1 MNCPASLELKLSL
14 SKTGFR
20 LDVDLVLPE
29 EGITV
34 LFGPSG
40 SGKTTL
46 LRCVAG
52 LEQAEGRVLINRV
65 CWQDSDDNLLV
76 PTWQRDLGFVFQE
89 ASLFEHMNVRANLR
103 YGIARTRQ
111 PGAEQALSAA
121 VSLLGIAHLL
131 DRSIQSLSGGERQRV
146 AIARA
151 LATRPRI
158 LLLDE
163 PLASLDVARRKEVI
177 PWLERLHR
185 ELKIPILYVTHS
197 MEELTRLAD
206 HVVCLEN
213 GQVKVQG
220 SIGDVL
226 SNPEFAASVGMEAGA
241 ILQGVVDQQ
250 DDRYHLSGINV
261 GGTRVWLP
269 QVELPVGSPVR
280 IHVHASDV
288 SLARTEPFDSSIQN
302 KLPVV
307 IESIHDDEHPARCL
321 VKVRHVEQLLLVR
334 ITRKALVNLDVG
346 VGSRVWAQIKSV
358 ALAGH

>member
-1 MNCPASLELKLSL
+1 MNSPAPLELKLSL
-14 SKTGFR
+14 SKSGFR

-52 LEQAEGRVLINRV
+52 LEQAQGRVLVNRV

-76 PTWQRDLGFVFQE
+76 PTWQRDLGYVFQE

-163 PLASLDVARRKEVI
+163 PTAGLDPLGAAAFDQLVLTLRASLGLTVCM
-177 PWLERLHR
+177 
-185 ELKIPILYVTHS
+185 VTHDLDS
-197 MEELTRLAD
+197 LHAICDRVAVLAEKRIYAVD
-206 HVVCLEN
+206 TIPNLLHVQLPWIQEYFT
-213 GQVKVQG
+213 GPRG
-220 SIGDVL
+220 R
-226 SNPEFAASVGMEAGA
+226 AAGFGK
-241 ILQGVVDQQ
+241 
-250 DDRYHLSGINV
+250 
-261 GGTRVWLP
+261 
-269 QVELPVGSPVR
+269 
-280 IHVHASDV
+280 AS
-288 SLARTEPFDSSIQN
+288 
-302 KLPVV
+302 
-307 IESIHDDEHPARCL
+307 
-321 VKVRHVEQLLLVR
+321 
-334 ITRKALVNLDVG
+334 
-346 VGSRVWAQIKSV
+346 
-358 ALAGH
+358 